1 LIGTLIGSSLTLL
14 FIPKQIQESGIPP
27 KLLKEDVDFLLRSIE
42 EIHPNPYAYTPKED
56 IYKMKMNIIKQI
68 DHPMTQFE
76 FYKKIAPLVAS
87 LKDGHTSVRLPKIP
101 GKLFPLKVEI
111 FGNRI
116 FAGKE
121 YGGIPQGSE
130 ILEINEIKASELIE
144 GMKKYM
150 SGERDAFISAVIER
164 EFPQLLYA
172 ELGDCK
178 EFKVNLRS
186 PEGEIKECS
195 LEAEEK
201 TFSTTFMEFFL
212 KGPYSFEIINK
223 DTALMTFDEFI
234 YPDTFEVFLE
244 GMFKQIKE
252 KSIKNLII
260 DLRKNGGGSSTL
272 GDMLLEYLTDKPFRQ
287 YSKIDVKMSM
297 QFVERDIG
305 IERISEI
312 PTNKIPKPYREHI
325 NKLLKD
331 EFGFIIEWE
340 QEFIKPERNPL
351 RFEGNVYVLTSRYT
365 FSSATDFAATI
376 KDHEIGKIIG
386 EETGGWPTCYGD
398 VICFTLPNS
407 KISVGCSFK
416 YFVRPSGEDT
426 RAGVIPDYIVEP
438 QPEDLITGKDR
449 VMEFTLNL
457 IEWKKWK

>member
-1 LIGTLIGSSLTLL
+1 MKKIGVIIALVLIGTLIGSSLTLL
-14 FIPKQIQESGIPP
+14 FIPKQIQERGIPP
-27 KLLKEDVDFLLRSIE
+27 KFLKEDVDFLLRSIE

-164 EFPQLLYA
+164 EFLQLLYA

-252 KSIKNLII
+252 KSIKNLA
-260 DLRKNGGGSSTL
+260 LS
-272 GDMLLEYLTDKPFRQ
+272 
-287 YSKIDVKMSM
+287 
-297 QFVERDIG
+297 
-305 IERISEI
+305 
-312 PTNKIPKPYREHI
+312 
-325 NKLLKD
+325 
-331 EFGFIIEWE
+331 
-340 QEFIKPERNPL
+340 
-351 RFEGNVYVLTSRYT
+351 
-365 FSSATDFAATI
+365 
-376 KDHEIGKIIG
+376 
-386 EETGGWPTCYGD
+386 
-398 VICFTLPNS
+398 
-407 KISVGCSFK
+407 
-416 YFVRPSGEDT
+416 
-426 RAGVIPDYIVEP
+426 
-438 QPEDLITGKDR
+438 
-449 VMEFTLNL
+449 
-457 IEWKKWK
+457 